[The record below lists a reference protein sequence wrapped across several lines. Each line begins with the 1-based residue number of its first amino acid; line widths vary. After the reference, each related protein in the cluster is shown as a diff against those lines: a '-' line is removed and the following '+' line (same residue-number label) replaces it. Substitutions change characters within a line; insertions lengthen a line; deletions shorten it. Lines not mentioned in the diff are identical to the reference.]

1 MRINVAIPDAN
12 VDAPVLDAA
21 LESVTRLD
29 ETMLQE
35 GAPTFERALRSGIEW
50 RPEPPGDE
58 SFDHIKT
65 VLGRGWGDCDDLA
78 PYHAA
83 SLRHSGEDPHA
94 TAVVRKSGRNRWHA
108 VVQRGD
114 GSIDDPSARAGM
126 NGVHEYRGAF
136 QPLMAALPRGVSGA
150 YRIRPNVAIRPTRG
164 GWQARTD
171 IPWNYFEK
179 HDSAPTP
186 TDYAMTTLHTTPVAS
201 TALVGSIMGACILG
215 EAAGFADPDHLDRL
229 YAMCQAIQG
238 ADFEEIAEEFGPEHA
253 QAATQIVGSLF
264 GGLAKLARGA
274 VKFIPG
280 VGPIADEA
288 LNMASKLMP
297 HGGGGGGGG
306 GGAIPAPNF
315 GFNGGGGGGM
325 GPGTRHGRICFPA
338 TFE

>member
-1 MRINVAIPDAN
+1 MRINVAIPDRN

-50 RPEPPGDE
+50 RPEPPGEE
-58 SFDHIKT
+58 SFDHLHTI
-65 VLGRGWGDCDDLA
+65 LGRGWGDCDDLA

-83 SLRHSGEDPHA
+83 SLRHSGEDPNA
-94 TAVVRKSGRNRWHA
+94 TAVVRKSGPNRWHA

-126 NGVHEYRGAF
+126 NGMHEYRGAF
-136 QPLMAALPRGVSGA
+136 QPLMHALPRGVSGA
-150 YRIRPNVAIRPTRG
+150 YRIRPNVAIRPVRG

-171 IPWNYFEK
+171 IPWNYFSE
-179 HDSAPTP
+179 HDANPTP
-186 TDYAMTTLHTTPVAS
+186 TDYAMTTLHTTPVAA
-201 TALVGSIMGACILG
+201 TALVGSIMGACVLG
-215 EAAGFADPDHLDRL
+215 EAGGFADPDHLDRL
-229 YAMCQAIQG
+229 YAMADAIEG
-238 ADFEEIAEEFGPEHA
+238 AEFEELAEEYGPEHA

-280 VGPIADEA
+280 VGPIADTA
-288 LNMASKLMP
+288 LDLASGMMKGK
-297 HGGGGGGGG
+297 GGHPN
-306 GGAIPAPNF
+306 IQAPNF
-315 GFNGGGGGGM
+315 GFPGGGGGGGM

>member
-1 MRINVAIPDAN
+1 MRINVAIPDKN
-12 VDAPVLDAA
+12 VSAPVLDAA

-29 ETMLQE
+29 ETLLEE
-35 GAPTFERALRSGIEW
+35 GAPSFERALRSGIEW
-50 RPEPPGDE
+50 RPEPPGEE
-58 SFDHIKT
+58 SFDHLHTI
-65 VLGRGWGDCDDLA
+65 LGRGHGDCDDLA

-94 TAVVRKSGRNRWHA
+94 TAVVRKSGPNRWHA

-126 NGVHEYRGAF
+126 NGQHEYRGAF
-136 QPLMAALPRGVSGA
+136 QPLMHPLPRGVSGA
-150 YRIRPNVAIRPTRG
+150 YRIRPNVAIRPVHG

-171 IPWNYFEK
+171 IPWNYFES
-179 HDSAPTP
+179 HDSNPTP
-186 TDYAMTTLHTTPVAS
+186 TDYAMTTLHTTPVAA
-201 TALVGSIMGACILG
+201 TALVGSIMGACRLG
-215 EAAGFADPDHLDRL
+215 EAGGFADEDHLDRL
-229 YAMCQAIQG
+229 YAMADAING
-238 ADFEEIAEEFGPEHA
+238 WGYNDLAEEYGQEHA

-288 LNMASKLMP
+288 LTMATKLIP

-306 GGAIPAPNF
+306 GNIPAPNF
-315 GFNGGGGGGM
+315 GFGGGGGGI

-338 TFE
+338 SFE